1 MGGLRWRLLLVGAA
15 AFLLPGGI
23 SGSSH
28 SLKYFYSGVSQPNQ
42 SLPQFFMV
50 GYLDDQLVIH
60 YDEYT
65 KKHHAFSWLE
75 ILEKDPYSEP
85 SFLDILFQES
95 RFREHLKEMR
105 NHDIL
110 SKELLTWQ
118 WMYSCENKNNSYQFW
133 QFGIGHNGSSFFSFH
148 TDNLTWVVTD
158 LQAQVTERRQD
169 IDHLWFI
176 ITKMFCFDLLHDYME
191 HKEFQLQLVRHRKP
205 PVVTITSKTEPDGM
219 ETLTC
224 HLNDFYPRE
233 INANWIKYGKPQKN
247 YFGTPTFTQNGTFYA
262 WLSITI
268 NPKDRHRYQCHV
280 EHNRLKEPL
289 DVVLNKP
296 PVVTVSSEI
305 EPDGME
311 ILICHLEGFY
321 PKKINA
327 FWKKDGRIWHH
338 DTVSGS
344 VAPSLYG
351 TYRQWLS
358 IRIDPMERDLYRCHV
373 EHEGLQESLDV
384 AVNESSLMLILGC
397 VIAVLVLVVAISGLS
412 LHISKYPMATKQD
425 QQVMER

>member
-110 SKELLTWQ
+110 SKE
-118 WMYSCENKNNSYQFW
+118 
-133 QFGIGHNGSSFFSFH
+133 
-148 TDNLTWVVTD
+148 
-158 LQAQVTERRQD
+158 
-169 IDHLWFI
+169 
-176 ITKMFCFDLLHDYME
+176 
-191 HKEFQLQLVRHRKP
+191 P

-412 LHISKYPMATKQD
+412 LHIKKLQD
-425 QQVMER
+425 GYKAGSASDGEINSSDGEQPAPLTIPLKTSA